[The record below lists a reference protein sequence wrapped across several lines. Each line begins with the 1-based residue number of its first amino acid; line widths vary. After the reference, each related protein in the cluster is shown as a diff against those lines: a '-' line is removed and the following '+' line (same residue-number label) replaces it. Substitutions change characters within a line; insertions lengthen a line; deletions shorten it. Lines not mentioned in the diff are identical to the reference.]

1 MENLL
6 QTTSL
11 VERAQWLVRLRWV
24 AIGTLAVATLVAGSL
39 MGVALPTR
47 ALHVV
52 NAVLIVYNFVLWD
65 FLKYSTTGS
74 RQLSPRGIGAVL
86 TLQMCG
92 DLLILTT
99 ILHFSGGIEN
109 PFAFFFVFH
118 MILASIVRSRLQS
131 YLQAA
136 LAVLLFGGMVL
147 LEYAG
152 VLAHHPL
159 TGFADHGLYRSLP
172 FIGGTLF
179 VFASTLFL
187 VVYMTSN
194 ISEQLKKQ
202 QDGFARANAQLKE
215 KDKVKNEYV
224 LRLTH
229 DIKGHLA
236 AIESCLNLVDNEI
249 VGPLNEKQK
258 DFVARAY
265 RRTSKC
271 MQFVTAMLRLT
282 RMKLAGTPDMEEFSL
297 KNTIVEC
304 LATVQNGARRKGIAL
319 THEIASDIDKVC
331 GEAVLIEETLTN
343 LLFNALRYTPDGGKV
358 HLAASNNGAFIQI
371 EIRDSGIGIPE
382 GEQEKIFDEFYR
394 AGNARL
400 VEPDGTGLGLSF
412 ARQVV
417 ERHGGR
423 IWAGN
428 NPEKGSTFAF
438 TLPRR
443 PPAPSCD
450 RRPADDATK
459 GPVGA

>member
-6 QTTSL
+6 QSTSL

-24 AIGTLAVATLVAGSL
+24 AIGTLAVATIVAGRV
-39 MGVALPTR
+39 MGVSLPTR
-47 ALHVV
+47 ALLVITC
-52 NAVLIVYNFVLWD
+52 VLIVYNFVLWD

-74 RQLSPRGIGAVL
+74 RQLSPRGVGHVL
-86 TLQMCG
+86 TLQMCA

-109 PFAFFFVFH
+109 PFSFFFVFH
-118 MILASIVRSRLQS
+118 MILASIMRSRLQS
-131 YLQAA
+131 YLQAG
-136 LAVLLFGGMVL
+136 LAVLLFGLMVL
-147 LEYAG
+147 LEHNG
-152 VLAHHPL
+152 VLTHYPL
-159 TGFADHGLYRSLP
+159 TGFSDHGLYMSVP
-172 FIGGTLF
+172 FTCGVLF
-179 VFASTLFL
+179 VFAITLFL
-187 VVYMTSN
+187 VVYMTTN

-202 QDGFARANAQLKE
+202 QDSLERANEQLQE

-236 AIESCLNLVDNEI
+236 ATESCLTLVDSEM

-258 DFVARAY
+258 DLVGRAY

-271 MQFVTAMLRLT
+271 MKFVVAMLRLT
-282 RMKLAGTPDMEEFSL
+282 RMKLAGTPQTDEFSL

-304 LATVQNGARRKGIAL
+304 LATVQNRAKRKEIEL
-319 THEIASDIDKVC
+319 THEIGSDIDKVC
-331 GEAVLIEETLTN
+331 GEAVLIEETVTN

-358 HLAASNNGAFIQI
+358 HLSASNNGTYITI

-382 GEQEKIFDEFYR
+382 GEEGKIFEEFYR
-394 AGNARL
+394 AANARL

-423 IWAGN
+423 IWARN
-428 NPEKGSTFAF
+428 NDKKGSTFAF
-438 TLPRR
+438 TLPKS
-443 PPAPSCD
+443 PPDVQCVEQPEQPEMNVK
-450 RRPADDATK
+450 R
-459 GPVGA
+459 

>member
-24 AIGTLAVATLVAGSL
+24 AIGTLAVATLVAGRV
-39 MGVALPTR
+39 MGIALPTR

-52 NAVLIVYNFVLWD
+52 TAVLIVYNFVLWD
-65 FLKYSTTGS
+65 FLKYSTTGN
-74 RQLSPRGIGAVL
+74 RHLSVAGIGAVL

-118 MILASIVRSRLQS
+118 MILASIMRSRLQS

-136 LAVLLFGGMVL
+136 LAVLLFGGMAM
-147 LEYAG
+147 LEYHG

-159 TGFADHGLYRSLP
+159 TGFADHDLYRSLP
-172 FIGGTLF
+172 FIAGTLF
-179 VFASTLFL
+179 VFAGTLFL

-202 QDGFARANAQLKE
+202 QDGLARANAQLKE
-215 KDKVKNEYV
+215 KDKLKNEYV

-249 VGPLNEKQK
+249 VGPLNAKQK
-258 DFVARAY
+258 DLVARAY

-297 KNTIVEC
+297 RNTIVEC
-304 LATVQNGARRKGIAL
+304 LATVRNSARSKGIEL
-319 THEIASDIDKVC
+319 TSEIADDIEKVR
-331 GEAVLIEETLTN
+331 GEAVLIEETITN

-358 HLAASNNGAFIQI
+358 HLAAFNKGAFIQL

-394 AGNARL
+394 AANARL

-428 NPEKGSTFAF
+428 NP
-438 TLPRR
+438 
-443 PPAPSCD
+443 
-450 RRPADDATK
+450 
-459 GPVGA
+459 